1 MCPECREPLIAFEL
15 EGVEIDH
22 CLTCRGTW
30 LDAGEIEQI
39 CEISGSPAGGLSA
52 ALERSGS
59 GERSKRRCPRCKR
72 KMNRVSIG
80 TDRPV
85 EIERCRFGHG
95 MWFDA
100 GEIKTLL
107 KSFAEGEEGR
117 VAGFLSDMFRY
128 ELESASPG
136 E

>member
-15 EGVEIDH
+15 QGVEIDH
-22 CLTCRGTW
+22 CACCRGTW

-39 CEISGSPAGGLSA
+39 CATSGTPTGRLSE
-52 ALERSGS
+52 ALQRSGS
-59 GERSKRRCPRCKR
+59 GERSKRRCPRCSR

-80 TDRPV
+80 AERPV
-85 EIERCRFGHG
+85 EIERCRYGHG

-100 GEIKTLL
+100 GEIKTLI
-107 KSFAEGEEGR
+107 KTFAEGEEGR
-117 VAGFLSDMFRY
+117 VAAFLSDMFRY
-128 ELESASPG
+128 ELQSASQG